1 MKDLQIAIADYYASK
16 KESVDPQISLKPSVQ
31 TLPETGNSEGDTRL
45 QTSDNTYYLY
55 DGGIWNALDTGN
67 NDSDLEFASDS
78 ELLEML
84 KAGEE
89 EARG

>member
-31 TLPETGNSEGDTRL
+31 TLPETGNAEGDTRL
-45 QTSDNTYYLY
+45 QNSDNTYYLF

-67 NDSDLEFASDS
+67 NDSDLEFASDE